1 MVTSVLTPLQMIA
14 GATLSNNNGVAI
26 ATTWTAAVGSYTG
39 TNLISSYFSAVNA
52 AYSNITANI
61 SSNTLSNLVTFCSGT
76 VPALADNTP
85 AAYAALGTN
94 ALSGFTGEVTSQ
106 GNGYLGNGDTSV
118 LAQVFPAAQGYVLTA
133 NDYINSSINSQTYLG
148 STFTTMNSLI
158 TGNLSDVTLAMG
170 TFGADLANLGQL
182 IDLDNLGNFGS
193 PAAVFQQLAT
203 LTNITPEINAALTQ
217 AGLDEASI
225 DDLTNPSVNVD
236 TNVQRLAYIGMQN
249 ITGTAL
255 EQVLAI
261 FGVTTANI
269 ATMADLLNPV
279 KIFPNSFP
287 SLTVRT
293 YNQDTTSVLRAIYDN
308 SQGTVNSKLLIYLPK
323 FVLTLG
329 NPNDITYERLSRVIP
344 ADQALANK
352 AMQVSLQQIKNIST
366 LSLVQLAAAFSGMET
381 TRDLPLISALQQA
394 VPASV
399 AAYYSSAYATG
410 SGPNGT
416 LVITDLLGA
425 AVGVPFTS
433 DLTNVTTTINS
444 MTTAGILGTLTVT
457 YVRMKD
463 TVDGVYNVGNTVII
477 PAGPGAGTY
486 GNVDLALT
494 ALISDASNTVTGIQS
509 VYPTQSANLNANFND
524 MGASLVSENTNL
536 ALASID
542 IANLVAQGRSPVMSF
557 VQSLPDYGVDTE
569 KNGPSQFLEAV
580 ADLNTQGGQAI
591 VACLREG
598 RNAAALSA
606 VNVGVDTNIPSTPAT
621 VPPQAN
627 LIPST
632 YSDAEAANLV
642 VI

>member
-1 MVTSVLTPLQMIA
+1 MIA
-14 GATLSNNNGVAI
+14 GATLSNNNGVAV
-26 ATTWTAAVGSYTG
+26 ANTWTAAVGSYTG
-39 TNLISSYFSAVNA
+39 TTLISSYFSAVNA
-52 AYSNITANI
+52 AYSNANANI

-85 AAYAALGTN
+85 AAYAGLGTN
-94 ALSGFTGEVTSQ
+94 ALSGFTGVVTSQ
-106 GNGYLGNGDTSV
+106 GSSYLGNGDTAV
-118 LAQVFPAAQGYVLTA
+118 LAQVFPAAQGYVITA

-193 PAAVFQQLAT
+193 PAAVFRQLAT
-203 LTNITPEINAALTQ
+203 LTNITPALNTALTQ

-366 LSLVQLAAAFSGMET
+366 LSLAQLAAAFSGMET
-381 TRDLPLISALQQA
+381 TRDLPAISALQQA

-486 GNVDLALT
+486 GNVDLALS

-509 VYPTQSANLNANFND
+509 VYPTQSANLNVNFTD
-524 MGASLVSENTNL
+524 MGASLVSETTNL

-542 IANLVAQGRSPVMSF
+542 IANLVVQGRGAIMSF

-569 KNGPSQFLEAV
+569 ENGPSQFLEAV

-606 VNVGVDTNIPSTPAT
+606 VNVGVDTNIPATPAT
-621 VPPQAN
+621 IPPQAN

-632 YSDAEAANLV
+632 YSDAEAADLV

>member
-1 MVTSVLTPLQMIA
+1 MIA
-14 GATLSNNNGVAI
+14 GATLSNNNGVAV

-52 AYSNITANI
+52 AYSNVTANI

-85 AAYAALGTN
+85 AAYAGLGTN
-94 ALSGFTGEVTSQ
+94 ALSGFTGVITSQ
-106 GNGYLGNGDTSV
+106 GSGYLGNGDTSV
-118 LAQVFPAAQGYVLTA
+118 LAQVFPAAQGYVITA

-170 TFGADLANLGQL
+170 TFGADLADLGQL

-203 LTNITPEINAALTQ
+203 LTNITPEISAALTQ

-225 DDLTNPSVNVD
+225 DNLTNPSVNVD

-269 ATMADLLNPV
+269 SSMADLLNPV

-366 LSLVQLAAAFSGMET
+366 LSLAQLAAAFSNMET
-381 TRDLPLISALQQA
+381 TRDLPAISALQQA

-399 AAYYSSAYATG
+399 AAYYSSVYATG

-477 PAGPGAGTY
+477 PPGPGAGTY

-494 ALISDASNTVTGIQS
+494 ALISDASNTVSGIQS
-509 VYPTQSANLNANFND
+509 SYPTQSGNLNANFTD

-557 VQSLPDYGVDTE
+557 VQNLPDYGVNTE

-598 RNAAALSA
+598 RNAVALSA
-606 VNVGVDTNIPSTPAT
+606 VNVGVDTNIPAAPAT

-632 YSDAEAANLV
+632 YSESEAAKLV